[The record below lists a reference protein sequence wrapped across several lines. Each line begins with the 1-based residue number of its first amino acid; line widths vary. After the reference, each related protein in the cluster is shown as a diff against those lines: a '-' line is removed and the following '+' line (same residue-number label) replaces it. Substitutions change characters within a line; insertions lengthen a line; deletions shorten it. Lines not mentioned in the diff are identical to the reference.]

1 MSKAQV
7 SLRLITDSRQYQPG
21 ETLAG
26 EYFVDV
32 MNPNDIRAVEVSV
45 LWFTEGKGDE
55 DLAVHFFQRQTNDD
69 EHYVD
74 LRATQHFTTVLPNS
88 PLSYDGVLVRVRW
101 CVRVRAFLPRGREL
115 VAEEGFRL
123 GEVPSARVVDE
134 GRDTGDELD
143 EVDMAEEQIADG

>member
-88 PLSYDGVLVRVRW
+88 PRRRRGDHARRW
-101 CVRVRAFLPRGREL
+101 SVVAGSTDRTPTAAAAGSPHPRSR
-115 VAEEGFRL
+115 
-123 GEVPSARVVDE
+123 P
-134 GRDTGDELD
+134 
-143 EVDMAEEQIADG
+143 